1 MCLVVNKIS
10 VGGGKVSEEKM
21 KQLVELL
28 TGLKRYEWNRIS
40 TAVEKVYASK
50 SNKIELDNEAVKNQ
64 LELEFK
70 GIM

>member
-1 MCLVVNKIS
+1 
-10 VGGGKVSEEKM
+10 M
-21 KQLVELL
+21 KQLIELL
-28 TGLKRYEWNRIS
+28 AGLKRYEWSRIS